1 MILHRM
7 AKSEVERGKKRLLL
21 GPIYKFEVFELR
33 LLLMSTFTIYSCVFV
48 NGDESLVLCNHFEE
62 MVQNK

>member
-1 MILHRM
+1 MRL
-7 AKSEVERGKKRLLL
+7 KKNLEEEFERGKKRLLL
-21 GPIYKFEVFELR
+21 GPIYKFEVFELI

-62 MVQNK
+62 MV